1 MSKESQN
8 NQNNLVIN
16 IVKLCEDIIFKKDF
30 KLVFDLDEYCMEL
43 EQKMANTS
51 LTESEESCLILIYFI
66 YYLLLKPDERYIFMN
81 ISKLVLHKNTFLVN
95 IYENEDRLA
104 ADREMLRP
112 EDIKLQNYTVM
123 IMQRYKDNRNS
134 LEDIDKD
141 TVKSINNFIRFL
153 YENNYCFIPN
163 DYYLSYFLA
172 IGTLNY
178 ASVLSQFSYDI
189 IMTRSIEVIYAV
201 LSHIDKETGE
211 IVEEEAEEESY
222 IERLV
227 NELML

>member
-8 NQNNLVIN
+8 NQNNLVID

-30 KLVFDLDEYCMEL
+30 KLVFDLDKCCMEL
-43 EQKMANTS
+43 EQKMINTS
-51 LTESEESCLILIYFI
+51 LADSEESCLMLIYYI
-66 YYLLLKPDERYIFMN
+66 YYILLKPDERYIFMN

-112 EDIKLQNYTVM
+112 EDVKLQNYTVM

-141 TVKSINNFIRFL
+141 TIKSINKFIRFL

-172 IGTLNY
+172 IGTLDY

-189 IMTRSIEVIYAV
+189 IMTRSIEAIYAV
-201 LSHIDKETGE
+201 LNHIDKETGE
-211 IVEEEAEEESY
+211 IMEEEAEEESY
-222 IERLV
+222 IDRLV

>member
-30 KLVFDLDEYCMEL
+30 KLVFDLDKCCMEL
-43 EQKMANTS
+43 EQKMAKTS
-51 LTESEESCLILIYFI
+51 LADNEESCLILIYFI

-81 ISKLVLHKNTFLVN
+81 ISKLILHKNTFLVN

-104 ADREMLRP
+104 ADREALRP
-112 EDIKLQNYTVM
+112 EDAKLQNYTAM

-134 LEDIDKD
+134 LEDINKD
-141 TVKSINNFIRFL
+141 TIKSINNFIRFL

-178 ASVLSQFSYDI
+178 TSVLSQFSYDI
-189 IMTRSIEVIYAV
+189 IMARSIEVVHAV

-211 IVEEEAEEESY
+211 FVEEETEEESY

>member
-30 KLVFDLDEYCMEL
+30 KLVFDLDECCMEL

-112 EDIKLQNYTVM
+112 EDVKLQSYTMM

-134 LEDIDKD
+134 LEDISKD
-141 TVKSINNFIRFL
+141 TIKSINNFIRFL

-172 IGTLNY
+172 IGTLDY

-211 IVEEEAEEESY
+211 IIEEEPEEESY